1 MRKWTEEYG
10 MSVVKVTDQYGITK
24 YHIQLEKINYVEY
37 IKLNALFGG
46 GYYEVVFSGEEQQ
59 RLSLTED
66 QGRKVI
72 KALNELR
79 G

>member
-1 MRKWTEEYG
+1 
-10 MSVVKVTDQYGITK
+10 MSVIRITDHGEPK

-37 IKLNALFGG
+37 VKSNSIFGG
-46 GYYEVVFSGEEQQ
+46 GHYEVVFSGEGQQ
-59 RLSLTED
+59 RLTLTEE
-66 QGRKVI
+66 QGKKVI

>member
-1 MRKWTEEYG
+1 
-10 MSVVKVTDQYGITK
+10 MSVVKVNDQYGNTK

-37 IKLNALFGG
+37 VKSTSLFGTG
-46 GYYEVVFSGEEQQ
+46 HYEVVFSGEGQQ
-59 RLSLTED
+59 RLTLTED
-66 QGRKVI
+66 QGRKVV